1 MDQLFANL
9 PAKAQADIHTV
20 KVQTVRVSFQN
31 SEFEDIQNKST
42 ERTAVRVIQD
52 GKLGAVSSSKPNSEG
67 VLLERAVDLARFGS
81 PVAYSL
87 PGAAALQSLQLVDE
101 QVTQVDAKTM
111 VDIADDL
118 TQALASCDSRIQVM
132 GGVQRSSHRVS
143 LRNSVG
149 FDGSYRQTE
158 WQAFLG
164 GQLVQGDDML
174 WFGEGLTSCQ
184 LITDLA
190 NLKREVI
197 QQYQWAKDTVPME
210 AGSYPVIFVPGEV
223 THLITPFLACLNGK
237 AVVRGISPWKEKLG
251 EQLLD
256 PRVTLADDATLPMKP
271 SSRPFDREGTPAGR
285 NLLIDGGVIK
295 EMVLDLQSAAELGRT
310 PTGNGTGTG
319 AAPNHVVLQPGQ
331 VPLSQLIGQIDKGLI
346 IYGSMGAW
354 AGNPYS
360 GNVNGTVSLG
370 LKIEKGQIMGR
381 VKDCMFSI
389 NSFRHFK
396 QHIIG
401 FSAETKDLGEATY
414 PYVALDEVIISTK

>member
-101 QVTQVDAKTM
+101 QVTQVDAKMM

-132 GGVQRSSHRVS
+132 GGVQRSSHRAS

-285 NLLIDGGVIK
+285 NLLIEGGVIK

-319 AAPNHVVLQPGQ
+319 AATNHVVLQSGQ
-331 VPLSQLIGQIDKGLI
+331 IPLSQLIGQIDKGLI

-414 PYVALDEVIISTK
+414 PYVALDEVVISTK